1 MKNLILLL
9 AGCILILGAACS
21 SGSADEETQP
31 DTAKAKVEVDSTTG
45 VPEMI
50 TTESGLKY
58 TDLVVGT
65 GTEAVDGMKVECHY
79 TLWFADENGEKG
91 KMLQSSKDSGKSFP
105 FVVGAKGLIKG
116 WNEGMLGM
124 KEGGTRMLIVPPEL
138 GYGQGGGP
146 IPPNQTLIFELEFLK
161 AL

>member
-1 MKNLILLL
+1 MKN
-9 AGCILILGAACS
+9 ATVFLGAFVLIFAVACG
-21 SGSADEETQP
+21 SGSADEDSKADSVE
-31 DTAKAKVEVDSTTG
+31 AKIKVDSSGT
-45 VPEMI
+45 ELNFI

-58 TDLVVGT
+58 SDLVVGT
-65 GTEAVDGMKVECHY
+65 GKEAVNGMKVDCHY
-79 TLWFADENGEKG
+79 TLWFADENGVKG
-91 KMLQSSKDSGKSFP
+91 KMVQSSKDSGNSFS
-105 FVVGAKGLIKG
+105 FVVGAKGLIEG

-124 KEGGTRMLIVPPEL
+124 KEGGTRMLIIPPEL